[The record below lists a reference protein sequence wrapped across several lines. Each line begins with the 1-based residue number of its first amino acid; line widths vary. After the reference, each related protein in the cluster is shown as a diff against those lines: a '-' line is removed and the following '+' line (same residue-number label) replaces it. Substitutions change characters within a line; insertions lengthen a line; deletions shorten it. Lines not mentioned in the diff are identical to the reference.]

1 MRLTRECSVQAG
13 SGRAGEATGG
23 LVTLIKVLIKRFEKA
38 GALAGAPEGG
48 FKEEEPELEAD
59 VQLNVGRSR

>member
-38 GALAGAPEGG
+38 GGETL
-48 FKEEEPELEAD
+48 
-59 VQLNVGRSR
+59 